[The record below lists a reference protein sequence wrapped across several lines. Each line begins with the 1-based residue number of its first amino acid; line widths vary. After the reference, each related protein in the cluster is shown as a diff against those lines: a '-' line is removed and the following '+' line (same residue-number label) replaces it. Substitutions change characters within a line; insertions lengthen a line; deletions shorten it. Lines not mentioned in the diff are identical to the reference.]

1 MSDKIL
7 TAAKTAASAV
17 GGWAFVAGAAVM
29 TAAFIAVLALA
40 FFKEGFGARKRTIF
54 LIFPVTVLSFS
65 GAVCALGGLNG
76 GLFVS
81 ECLLGLAYAFAAA
94 VVPARKK
101 DFKKAKELTR
111 LIDAEIK
118 GEGTNF
124 AVKKEQSD
132 NERFSANE
140 KTDNSA
146 PPLSH
151 IPDYIKRAAA
161 NAAKPAAEVRGAK
174 TFSPDAGS
182 IAARKVSGGSAPVK
196 SAPIKSVSAKPA
208 PARAEK
214 QSGAFGDLDFTHVKN
229 VISRLDYCSLS
240 QSDRRQVHELESYI
254 IEAER
259 GAEEK
264 GLKEKI
270 NDGLSSLLKIMSKYG
285 A

>member
-65 GAVCALGGLNG
+65 GAVCALDGLNG

-94 VVPARKK
+94 VVPVRKK

-124 AVKKEQSD
+124 AVKKGQSD
-132 NERFSANE
+132 KERFSANE

-182 IAARKVSGGSAPVK
+182 IAARKVSGNSAPV
-196 SAPIKSVSAKPA
+196 KSVSAKPA